1 MKPDELR
8 RKFPRASAA
17 FIAANS
23 DAGSARTTA
32 VVEPSPRNGA
42 LAKKK
47 AQGLIGPSFH
57 VRVESVRNRLLDED
71 NLCEKFHVDLLRYAG
86 VIPGDSPA
94 EVSIETRQ
102 RKAEKGEEERVIIT
116 VTPLR

>member
-1 MKPDELR
+1 MTPDELK
-8 RKFPRASAA
+8 RKFPRASSA

-23 DAGSARTTA
+23 EVGDPRPAA
-32 VVEPSPRNGA
+32 VVESNPRNGA

-47 AQGLIGPSFH
+47 VQKLPGPNFH
-57 VRVESVRNRLLDED
+57 VHVESVRNRLLDED

-86 VIPGDSPA
+86 IIPGDSA
-94 EVSIETRQ
+94 SEVRIETCQ
-102 RKAEKGEEERVIIT
+102 RKTQKGEAETVVIT

>member
-1 MKPDELR
+1 MTPDELK
-8 RKFPRASAA
+8 RKFPRASSA

-23 DAGSARTTA
+23 EVGDPRPAA
-32 VVEPSPRNGA
+32 VVESNPRNGA

-47 AQGLIGPSFH
+47 AQKLAGPSFH
-57 VRVESVRNRLLDED
+57 VHVESVRNRLLDED

-86 VIPGDSPA
+86 IIPGDSA
-94 EVSIETRQ
+94 SEVRIETTQ
-102 RKAEKGEEERVIIT
+102 RKAEKGESETVVIT

>member
-1 MKPDELR
+1 MNLDELR

-23 DAGSARTTA
+23 DAGSARPTA
-32 VVEPSPRNGA
+32 VVEPSPWNGA

-47 AQGLIGPSFH
+47 AQRFIGPKFH

-71 NLCEKFHVDLLRYAG
+71 NLCAKFHVDLLRYAG
-86 VIPGDSPA
+86 IIPGDSPT
-94 EVSIETRQ
+94 EVSIQTRQ
-102 RKAEKGEEERVIIT
+102 RKAEKGEQEKVIIT